1 MNIEYVDGTLL
12 KKCFIGAANELEKNK
27 AEVDAL
33 NVFPVPDG
41 DTGTNMSL
49 TMQSAIKQI
58 LNIDELSADKIANA
72 ASNGSLM
79 GARGNSGVILSQIF
93 RGFANG
99 LENQEKADTK
109 ILANAF
115 KLAADTAY
123 KAVMKPTEGT
133 ILTVA
138 REIGEKALVLSE
150 EEKDI
155 VIFMRQIVEYGNL
168 ILDKTPEML
177 PVLKQAGVV
186 DAGGKGLMVV
196 ITGAYMALITD
207 GEVDFEGISEG
218 KVIDMHRAEIIDP
231 EDIEFG
237 YCTEFIIND
246 TKADPDKFK
255 EQLSLYGD
263 SILSVGGENMIKVH
277 VHTNNPGEVLEK
289 ALTLGELNDIKIDNM
304 RYQHR
309 NLVFNNKGSYKASNE
324 SVDNEK
330 TVSHTENK
338 EYAFITVAIGDGI
351 ADVFKDLGVDYVIPG
366 GQTMNPSTEDI
377 LKAVEEIHA
386 DNIIILPNNGNIV
399 LAAEQAKDL
408 SDKNL
413 HILETK
419 TIPEGVVAL
428 LSFNPDSNVEDN
440 MSSMGE
446 AVKNVKTGEV
456 TFAVRDTEI
465 EDIKVK
471 KDDILGISQGE
482 IKSIH
487 KNILEV
493 SLELMKKLVDDDDS
507 LITIFYGEEVDE
519 EEAMELSNLLEEEF
533 DDCDVELIY
542 GGQPLYYFIFSVE

>member
-12 KKCFIGAANELEKNK
+12 KKCFVGAANNLELNK
-27 AEVDAL
+27 KEVDAL

-58 LNIDELSADKIANA
+58 LDIDEISTEKVASA

-79 GARGNSGVILSQIF
+79 GARGNSGVILSQLF

-99 LENQEKADTK
+99 LKNQNKVDTK
-109 ILANAF
+109 VLANAF

-138 REIGEKALVLSE
+138 REIGQEALNLSKE
-150 EEKDI
+150 EQDI
-155 VIFMRQIVEYGNL
+155 IKFMRKIIEYGNVVL
-168 ILDKTPEML
+168 NKTPEML

-196 ITGAYMALITD
+196 LIGAYKALITD
-207 GEVDFEGISEG
+207 GDVKFESLSEE
-218 KVIDMHRAEIIDP
+218 KMADIRPVESIDV
-231 EDIEFG
+231 EDIKFG
-237 YCTEFIIND
+237 YCTEFIING
-246 TKADPDKFK
+246 TEADPDQFRD
-255 EQLSLYGD
+255 ELSLYGD
-263 SILSVGGENMIKVH
+263 SLLVVGGNNIIKVH

-309 NLVFNNKGSYKASNE
+309 SLVVDAESTAEVE
-324 SVDNEK
+324 SVEED
-330 TVSHTENK
+330 VNK
-338 EYAFITVAIGDGI
+338 KYGFITVAIGDGI
-351 ADVFKDLGVDYVIPG
+351 SDVFKDLGVDYVIPG

-377 LKAVEEIHA
+377 LKAVEKVNA

-399 LAAEQAKDL
+399 LAAKQTKEL

-413 HILETK
+413 HIIPTK
-419 TIPEGVVAL
+419 TIPEGVAAL
-428 LSFNPDSNVEDN
+428 LSFNSSLDIDDN
-440 MSSMGE
+440 IKAMEE
-446 AVKNVKTGEV
+446 AISDVKTGEV
-456 TFAVRDTEI
+456 TFAVRDTKIDDMEI
-465 EDIKVK
+465 K
-471 KDDILGISQGE
+471 KDDIMGISKGE
-482 IKSIH
+482 IKSIGNDI
-487 KNILEV
+487 KKV
-493 SLELMKKLVDDDDS
+493 SLELIEKLIDEEDS
-507 LITIFYGEEVDE
+507 LITIFYGKNIKEEQ
-519 EEAMELSNLLEEEF
+519 AMELLNLLEEEF
-533 DDCDVELIY
+533 DYCDVELVF